1 MDSVEIIKAFGE
13 KVGVGFEPGAD
24 GSCAFEADGLLVTI
38 SDLREIDSIA
48 LVGDLGEPPPERLD
62 ALYKTLLEANH
73 LFSGTGGATISCDP
87 KTGRLALCRVLPC
100 GMLDGDSFYA
110 EAERFVSTLENW
122 AKIIRDFRA
131 APPGGDSPP
140 VSMPGGHD
148 SGFIA
153 V

>member
-1 MDSVEIIKAFGE
+1 MDSLEIIKAFGE
-13 KVGVGFEPGAD
+13 KVGIGFEPGAD

-38 SDLREIDSIA
+38 SDLHEIDSIA
-48 LVGDLGEPPPERLD
+48 LVGDLGEPPPERLES
-62 ALYKTLLEANH
+62 LYKTLLEANH
-73 LFSGTGGATISCDP
+73 LFGGTAGATVSCDP
-87 KTGRLALCRVLPC
+87 ETGRLALCRVLPC
-100 GMLDGDSFYA
+100 KMLDSDSFYA

-140 VSMPGGHD
+140 VSMPGGHN

>member
-1 MDSVEIIKAFGE
+1 MDSLEIIKALGE
-13 KVGVGFEPGAD
+13 RVGIGFDPGSD

-73 LFSGTGGATISCDP
+73 LFGGTVGATVSCDP
-87 KTGRLALCRVLPC
+87 ETGRLALCRVLPC
-100 GMLDGDSFYA
+100 RMLDGDSFYA

-122 AKIIRDFRA
+122 AKIIREFRA
-131 APPGGDSPP
+131 APPVGDSAPAP
-140 VSMPGGHD
+140 MPGGHD